1 MAWNEALLRATR
13 DGAILQEGTREG
25 RIYNASRRTV
35 GVAASSSIDTIF
47 ITSSLPV
54 YLFQRDIGRSGLG
67 VMANIYRG
75 PTYTGGVL
83 STGIYSVNDLI
94 GDGTLSSVDILTGA
108 TVTATGEQS
117 IATSYAIGNTSNQG
131 QGGLA
136 QIKQPLYMLPNTSYL
151 LRITSLDTQAQDITS
166 ELAWY
171 EGYL

>member
-1 MAWNEALLRATR
+1 MGWNEAILRAAR

-25 RIYNASRRTV
+25 RIYNASRRVTAV
-35 GVAASSSIDTIF
+35 PAGSNLDTIF
-47 ITSSLPV
+47 ITGDSPV

-94 GDGTLSSVDILTGA
+94 GEGDLSTVDILTGVA
-108 TVTATGEQS
+108 VSATGAQT

-151 LRITSLDTQAQDITS
+151 LRITSLDTQNQDITS

-171 EGYL
+171 EGHL